1 MYTALPESMVR
12 AATSSSPTQNSEFGH
27 HDDEIILIDEILSPD
42 SSRFWDRRLY
52 EPGRGQDSF
61 DKQFVRDY
69 LTTLDWDKTPPALA
83 LPDDIVQRT
92 LSKYSEA
99 RDRLIG

>member
-1 MYTALPESMVR
+1 MMVK
-12 AATSSSPTQNSEFGH
+12 S
-27 HDDEIILIDEILSPD
+27 ILIDVILSPD
-42 SSRFWDRRLY
+42 SFRFCHRKPY

-69 LTTLDWDKTPPALA
+69 LTTLDWDKTPPAPA
-83 LPDDIVQRT
+83 PPDDIVQRT